1 MIDSLRLLFRSE
13 TSHANIVHP
22 SVVPKKVFGDNHA
35 VRLRTRRDD
44 ILSIDMRNACVFSQR
59 GNRKVILMSN
69 PVTIECEK
77 AALT

>member
-35 VRLRTRRDD
+35 VRTRRDD
-44 ILSIDMRNACVFSQR
+44 ILSIDMRSACVFSQQ